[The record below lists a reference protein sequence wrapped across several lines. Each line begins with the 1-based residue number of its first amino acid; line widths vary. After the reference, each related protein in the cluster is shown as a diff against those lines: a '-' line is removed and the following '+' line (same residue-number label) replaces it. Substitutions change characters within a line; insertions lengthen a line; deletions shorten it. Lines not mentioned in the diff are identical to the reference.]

1 MEDENETKRLAQT
14 YSRSCSSSNV
24 KANDFVPTKERT
36 NDRRKRL
43 NLIPDKPTYVSR
55 LTATF
60 YLPRTSLYRYLRA
73 LSTTNPLDSRENTK
87 RWDRIVEIKRLSQDF
102 IACQEIEEKAAEN
115 TLRFSGR

>member
-1 MEDENETKRLAQT
+1 MRMKLRGWHKRIREVVHRRTLKQT
-14 YSRSCSSSNV
+14 IRYLR
-24 KANDFVPTKERT
+24 KY
-36 NDRRKRL
+36 DRRKRL

-102 IACQEIEEKAAEN
+102 IAFPEIEEKAAGN
-115 TLRFSGR
+115 TLRFSAR